1 MKKLSFLVLAVL
13 FAGKLLQAQSVDDG
27 KKLLYYNRFNTSKQ
41 TFQKVLAAKPNDPAA
56 TYWLGQAYLRT
67 DSLAQ
72 AKALYQKALSAGVND
87 PLLWVGM
94 GHIELLEGKKNEA
107 KQRFEAAITASTKK
121 KKEDIEI
128 LNAIGRANADGAS
141 NVGDPLYAIE
151 KLKRAAELQ
160 QTEKVKNPEI
170 FLNMGIN
177 YLKAGGDK
185 SGGDAYEAF
194 GNALSADPKYAL
206 ANFRLGKIFQ
216 SQNNKEKFEEY
227 FNAAIAADPTF
238 APSYIELYTYYQN
251 RDINKARE
259 YLDKYI
265 ANSDKDCS
273 TDFFYA
279 DYLFRS
285 GKYQESIDK
294 VKAMENS
301 NCKDYVGIKLLYA
314 LDYDR
319 LGDTTQARSYITS
332 YLKTAPPEKIQP
344 DHYMFAAA
352 VFKNSTG
359 GEQTAIQYLLKALD
373 FDTARKTRFV
383 YMDTIASL
391 YKKMGK
397 MPERLE
403 WLQKSYTTNPSPS
416 NLDMYN
422 IGDAAYNAGQLDLAD
437 TMFNKYKGVYPDQI
451 YGYLGLSK
459 SAIARDKD
467 TTTGSAVPRVMEYI
481 DMLKKTDPVRYKG
494 MIVQNYGYLVYVHAN
509 VQKNYEAAI
518 KDLEGILSVD
528 PENAYAKGTI
538 DQIKKVMNGPTRTPA
553 KTPVKTPSKTPGK
566 TPHGKPGRR

>member
-1 MKKLSFLVLAVL
+1 MKKLSFLVIAVL
-13 FAGKLLQAQSVDDG
+13 FAGKVLLAQSVDDG
-27 KKLLYYNRFNTSKQ
+27 KKFLYYNRFNSAKQ
-41 TFQKVLAAKPNDPAA
+41 TFQKVLAGKPNDPAA

-72 AKALYQKALSAGVND
+72 AKALYQQALSGGVND

-94 GHIELLEGKKNEA
+94 GHIELLEGKKNDA
-107 KQRFEAAITASTKK
+107 KQRFETAITASTKK
-121 KKEDIEI
+121 KKEDIDI

-141 NVGDPLYAIE
+141 NVGEPLYAIE

-160 QTEKVKNPEI
+160 QLEKVKNPEVY
-170 FLNMGIN
+170 LNLGIN

-194 GNALSADPKYAL
+194 SNAISADPKYAL
-206 ANFRLGKIFQ
+206 ANFKLGKIFQ

-238 APSYIELYTYYQN
+238 APSYVELYDYYKN
-251 RDINKARE
+251 RDVNKARE

-265 ANSDKDCS
+265 ANSDKDCN

-294 VKAMENS
+294 AKAMENGI
-301 NCKDYVGIKLLYA
+301 CKDYVGIKLLYA

-319 LGDTTQARSYITS
+319 LGDPAKAKENIIA
-332 YLKTAPPEKIQP
+332 YLNTAPPEKIQQ
-344 DHYMFAAA
+344 DHYMFAAS
-352 VFKNSTG
+352 VLKNIDGS
-359 GEQTAIQYLLKALD
+359 EQQAIDYLKKALD
-373 FDTARKTRFV
+373 NDTSRKTRFV

-403 WLQKSYTTNPSPS
+403 WLQKSYTTNPNPS

-422 IGDAAYNAGQLDLAD
+422 IGDAAFNTGQLDLAD

-451 YGYLGLSK
+451 YGYMGLSK

-467 TTTGSAVPRVMEYI
+467 TTKGSAVPRVLEYI
-481 DMLKKTDPVRYKG
+481 DMLKKTDPVKYKS
-494 MIVQNYGYLVYVHAN
+494 MIIQNYGYLVYVHAN
-509 VQKNYEAAI
+509 VQKNYEESI

-528 PENAYAKGTI
+528 PENTYAKGTI
-538 DQIKKVMNGPTRTPA
+538 DQIKKVMSGPSKTPA
-553 KTPVKTPSKTPGK
+553 KTRAKTPAKTRAK
-566 TPHGKPGRR
+566 KPGRK